1 MVADDR
7 TIAWESFTGIEE
19 LKESPTLASLKAAA
33 FPLVASLTGP
43 QFFRPIPSLASS
55 DDADDA
61 VKVTTREAVVLQVIK
76 IPAPDGTG
84 ETART
89 SWTAFADGIKGA
101 EGLTG
106 FFAGEG
112 VLTAEGVFVG
122 VAGWK
127 SQKALDEAL
136 AKPGVAAKLKEL
148 EGVAGADVS
157 STFVLG
163 L

>member
-1 MVADDR
+1 
-7 TIAWESFTGIEE
+7 
-19 LKESPTLASLKAAA
+19 
-33 FPLVASLTGP
+33 VASLTGP

-55 DDADDA
+55 EDADDA
-61 VKVTTREAVVLQVIK
+61 VKVTTREALVLQAIK
-76 IPAPDGTG
+76 IPAPDGAG
-84 ETART
+84 ETVKA
-89 SWTAFADGIKGA
+89 SWKAFTDGIRGS

-112 VLTAEGVFVG
+112 VLNFEGVFVG

-127 SQKALDEAL
+127 SQKALDDAL

-148 EGVAGADVS
+148 EGVAGADAS

>member
-1 MVADDR
+1 MDADFR
-7 TIAWESFTGIEE
+7 TLAWESFKGIEE
-19 LKESPTLASLKAAA
+19 LKESPTLASLRAATL
-33 FPLVASLTGP
+33 PLVASLIGP

-61 VKVTTREAVVLQVIK
+61 VKVTTREATVLQAIK
-76 IPAPDGTG
+76 IPGAG

-89 SWTAFADGIKGA
+89 SWKAFTDGVKGS

-112 VLTAEGVFVG
+112 VLDFEGVFVG

-127 SQKALDEAL
+127 SQKALDDAL

-148 EGVAGADVS
+148 EGVAGPDVS